1 MSLLNYLRYF
11 IVTLLLF
18 SFFYSYSITIE
29 QSAIEEKI
37 AKKLPMKIDKKGF
50 LLMIE
55 KLEIVDIVNNTVSS
69 NLVGS
74 VQISQQNRWS
84 KFLPKKSLHFK
95 LKTKTIPKLQGNTL
109 SFELLSFKFNKFN
122 KFIKLKDVKGVLKEK
137 IEKIKLPIKKLKKF
151 AWFASVKHI
160 EFQED
165 AALLVTLGIS
175 KLVIFLLIP
184 LFLLREI
191 GIFLIVL
198 YQKFLSPRKK
208 YRCARG
214 ELYQNGTCS
223 STTKEVFIKHGFIG
237 GVKAYRKSTKECKE
251 AHKKLKKKGRT
262 DGTSCDCS
270 YCGGCGGGSCGGDTA
285 SSSASV
291 CDGASC
297 DFGGCSF

>member
-1 MSLLNYLRYF
+1 MRLLNYLRYF
-11 IVTLLLF
+11 IVILLLF

-29 QSAIEEKI
+29 QSIIQEKI

-50 LLMIE
+50 LLTIE
-55 KLEIVDIVNNTVSS
+55 KLEIVEIVNNTVSS
-69 NLVGS
+69 NLAGS
-74 VQISQQNRWS
+74 VQISQQSRWS
-84 KFLPKKSLHFK
+84 KWLPKKSLHFRLETKTVPK
-95 LKTKTIPKLQGNTL
+95 LKDNAL
-109 SFELLSFKFNKFN
+109 SFELLSFKFNKF
-122 KFIKLKDVKGVLKEK
+122 IKLKEVKGALKEK

-160 EFQED
+160 AFQED
-165 AALLVTLGIS
+165 GALLVTLGIS

-208 YRCARG
+208 YRCAKG

-223 STTKEVFIKHGFIG
+223 STTKEAFVNHGFIA

-251 AHKKLKKKGRT
+251 AHKQLKKKGRT